1 MNTKR
6 YEKALETILP
16 KSHTDWTEEHYA
28 IMMAASE
35 VDRVI
40 ERLTD
45 DADRMAERFAKYATD
60 IRGGYFF
67 GPPTGYSTIH
77 DITTA
82 AARLEMA
89 IDKLHT
95 LIHCVFDFTTL
106 KDYRAAVKG
115 E

>member
-106 KDYRAAVKG
+106 KAYRAAVKG